1 MELSVVIQILLGAI
15 VSGVMIWVKSVS
27 GDLRT
32 LQKQLADTREEYVKK
47 DDLKELKVEINTRF
61 DKLEDLIQKRNN

>member
-27 GDLRT
+27 GDLRA

-47 DDLKELKVEINTRF
+47 DDLKELKSEINTRF

>member
-47 DDLKELKVEINTRF
+47 DDLKELKSEINTRF